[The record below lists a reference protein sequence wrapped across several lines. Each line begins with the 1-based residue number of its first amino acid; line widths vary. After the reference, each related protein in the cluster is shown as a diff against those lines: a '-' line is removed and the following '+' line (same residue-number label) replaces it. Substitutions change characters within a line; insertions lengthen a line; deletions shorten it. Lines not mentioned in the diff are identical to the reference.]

1 MSKPIDLERPM
12 PHLPDVERVILGA
25 ILAGHRT
32 RQVLLD
38 QMRPED
44 FFQNP
49 NAAVA
54 RSIER
59 LHSDNRPVDL
69 LTVHEDLERKG
80 EMESAGGIGYLA
92 GLVDG
97 IPLGLKLEHH
107 IRALKNRAALRSVIR
122 TADAIKERAFEA
134 AEDAT
139 VLLDAA
145 IEDFSAIARES
156 AADEDQTV
164 SYRDASAALLGGLEK
179 SDSLRIQTDLSGLDE
194 LTGGFR
200 AGELVVFTGGTG
212 HGKTLLVQ
220 QTRHRACS
228 DGYHSLFC
236 SGEMLAPQLLAR
248 ELAANAHVKPSKM
261 RLPNRLTEQDWRG
274 LVAAASHQCTRCQI
288 LDRELALAMI
298 RRVARRLK
306 GRESLEL
313 LIVDY
318 DELVTAPGKDE
329 FEQQRNIVRGLKS
342 LAMELGCVAILVSQL
357 RKPLTGEDARRPT
370 LAGLYGSG
378 AKAKHASCVVFVDRP
393 FVRDLKGDETEARV
407 VVLKHR
413 DGRVGRVEA
422 KFNIETL
429 RFETPEPGNSS
440 RNAEAGRGCARSS
453 QNPISTESASA

>member
-1 MSKPIDLERPM
+1 M

-25 ILAGHRT
+25 ILAGHRS
-32 RQVLLD
+32 RQLLLD
-38 QMRPED
+38 QVRPED

-59 LHSDNRPVDL
+59 LHSDHRPVDL
-69 LTVHEDLERKG
+69 LTVQEDLERRG
-80 EMESAGGIGYLA
+80 EVELAGGIGYLA
-92 GLVDG
+92 ALGDG
-97 IPLGLKLEHH
+97 MPLGLRLEYH
-107 IRALKNRAALRSVIR
+107 IRALKNRSALRAVIR
-122 TADAIKERAFEA
+122 TAHAIKERAFEA

-139 VLLDAA
+139 MLLDAA
-145 IEDFSAIARES
+145 IEDFSAIARET

-164 SYRDASAALLGGLEK
+164 SYRDASAALLGSLEK

-220 QTRHRACS
+220 QTRRRACS

-236 SGEMLAPQLLAR
+236 SGEMLAPQLFAR
-248 ELAANAHVKPSKM
+248 ELAASAHVKPSKM
-261 RLPNRLTEQDWRG
+261 RLPHRLTEQDWHG

-298 RRVARRLK
+298 RRIARRLK
-306 GRESLEL
+306 GREGLEL

-407 VVLKHR
+407 IVLKHR

-422 KFNIETL
+422 TFNIETL
-429 RFETPEPGNSS
+429 RFETPAIARHSS
-440 RNAEAGRGCARSS
+440 ENASERTAA
-453 QNPISTESASA
+453 TD